1 MKQDPR
7 SFELHLEY
15 INALPSG
22 QETDFILVSCTVSG
36 IKTSRKD
43 HVLRAK
49 KELQNH
55 MILMELTLKSILA
68 TSQKDKEEIL
78 REIQSITT
86 EEVIE
91 DEVLRKLQN
100 RLTLA

>member
-1 MKQDPR
+1 MSATLDVFSTTEQ
-7 SFELHLEY
+7 
-15 INALPSG
+15 
-22 QETDFILVSCTVSG
+22 
-36 IKTSRKD
+36 
-43 HVLRAK
+43 
-49 KELQNH
+49 ELQNH